1 MRIEL
6 NFIPPFAYASC
17 YESCILSLL
26 FLKTCSKFSRSGVVR
41 VVSISKHRSQ
51 VLRLM
56 NNLLNGCHNNT
67 SKLQVIIV
75 ILSHCSSYLCVS
87 FNFDRKL
94 IIYSVNQPFLYFFKR
109 GRNYRVFAKIQIS
122 GDQAFKRL
130 FNPSNL
136 DGI

>member
-17 YESCILSLL
+17 YTLLL

-67 SKLQVIIV
+67 SKLQVIMV

-87 FNFDRKL
+87 FNFNRKL

-109 GRNYRVFAKIQIS
+109 GRNYRGFFPKIQIS
-122 GDQAFKRL
+122 GDQVFKRL

-136 DGI
+136 DGT